1 MIENQT
7 TQEKKKITEPTILS
21 GFLELLPREQMM
33 MTHMMDT
40 IKNTFESYG
49 FIPLDTPVLEKA
61 EILLAKS
68 GGETAKQVYRFS
80 RGDSDIAMRFDLTV
94 PLARYVAQ
102 HYGDLTFPF
111 RRYHIGKVYRGEKP
125 QKGRFREFYQCDID
139 IIGNGTLGIVN
150 DAEIV
155 SVIFSTFKAL
165 NIGKFKIMIN
175 NRKLLNGCFAHL
187 GIRDHVEAL
196 RIIDKIDKIGRENVK
211 RELAAIGIGAE
222 PAEALLD
229 FIGISGSI
237 QEILSQL
244 KSKNISNAAYAQGL
258 AELEA
263 VCGNIK
269 ALGVDEQ
276 YFTISLKIARGL
288 DYYTG
293 TVYET
298 LLTDYPQL
306 GSICSGG
313 RYDELASNYTRQSL
327 PGVGISIGLSRL
339 FYQLNEVGA
348 ISCDGACTPTE
359 ILFIPM
365 EDTVS
370 YTLEK
375 ATAFRNAGYRVE
387 VYLNEGKLSK
397 KLTYANKLGIPY
409 VIVVGSEEREKGI
422 LRIKNMA
429 TGEQTEL
436 SSPEDVKSI
445 VKKMI

>member
-111 RRYHIGKVYRGEKP
+111 RRYQIGKVYRGEKP

-139 IIGNGTLGIVN
+139 IVGNGTLGIIN

-211 RELAAIGIGAE
+211 RELAEIGIAAE

-237 QEILSQL
+237 QEILAQL
-244 KSKNISNAAYAQGL
+244 KSKNISNAAYTQGL

-409 VIVVGSEEREKGI
+409 VIIVGSEEREKGI

-436 SSPEDVKSI
+436 SSPEEVKSI
-445 VKKMI
+445 VKK

>member
-445 VKKMI
+445 VKK

>member
-139 IIGNGTLGIVN
+139 IVGNGTLGIIN

-211 RELAAIGIGAE
+211 RELAEIGIAAE

-237 QEILSQL
+237 QEILAQL
-244 KSKNISNAAYAQGL
+244 KSKNISNAAYTQGL

-397 KLTYANKLGIPY
+397 KLTYANKLGIHY
-409 VIVVGSEEREKGI
+409 VIIVGSEEREKGI

-436 SSPEDVKSI
+436 SSPEEVKSI
-445 VKKMI
+445 VKK

>member
-139 IIGNGTLGIVN
+139 IVGNGTLGIIN

-211 RELAAIGIGAE
+211 RELAEIGIAAE

-229 FIGISGSI
+229 IIGISGSI
-237 QEILSQL
+237 QEILAQL
-244 KSKNISNAAYAQGL
+244 KSKNISNAAYTQGL

-409 VIVVGSEEREKGI
+409 VIIVGSEEREKGI

-436 SSPEDVKSI
+436 SSPEEVKSI
-445 VKKMI
+445 VKK

>member
-94 PLARYVAQ
+94 PLARYVAH

-211 RELAAIGIGAE
+211 RELVAIGIGAE

-445 VKKMI
+445 VKK

>member
-211 RELAAIGIGAE
+211 RELVAIGIGAE

-445 VKKMI
+445 VKK

>member
-139 IIGNGTLGIVN
+139 IVGNGTLGIIN

-211 RELAAIGIGAE
+211 RELAEIGIAAE

-237 QEILSQL
+237 QEILAQL
-244 KSKNISNAAYAQGL
+244 KSKNISNAAYTQGL

-409 VIVVGSEEREKGI
+409 VIIVGSEEREKGI

-436 SSPEDVKSI
+436 SSPEEVKSI

>member
-1 MIENQT
+1 
-7 TQEKKKITEPTILS
+7 
-21 GFLELLPREQMM
+21 
-33 MTHMMDT
+33 
-40 IKNTFESYG
+40 
-49 FIPLDTPVLEKA
+49 
-61 EILLAKS
+61 
-68 GGETAKQVYRFS
+68 
-80 RGDSDIAMRFDLTV
+80 MRFDLTV

-211 RELAAIGIGAE
+211 RELVAIGIGAE

-445 VKKMI
+445 VKK

>member
-7 TQEKKKITEPTILS
+7 TQENKKITEPTILS

-211 RELAAIGIGAE
+211 RELVAIGIGAE

-445 VKKMI
+445 VKK

>member
-7 TQEKKKITEPTILS
+7 TQEKKKITDPTILS

-102 HYGDLTFPF
+102 HYGELTFPF

-139 IIGNGTLGIVN
+139 IVGNGTLGIIN

-211 RELAAIGIGAE
+211 RELAEIGIAAE

-237 QEILSQL
+237 QEILAQL
-244 KSKNISNAAYAQGL
+244 KSKNISNAAYTQGL

-409 VIVVGSEEREKGI
+409 VIIVGSEEREKGI

-436 SSPEDVKSI
+436 SSPEEVKSI
-445 VKKMI
+445 VKK

>member
-211 RELAAIGIGAE
+211 KELAAIG
-222 PAEALLD
+222 D
-229 FIGISGSI
+229 R
-237 QEILSQL
+237 
-244 KSKNISNAAYAQGL
+244 KS
-258 AELEA
+258 
-263 VCGNIK
+263 
-269 ALGVDEQ
+269 
-276 YFTISLKIARGL
+276 
-288 DYYTG
+288 
-293 TVYET
+293 
-298 LLTDYPQL
+298 
-306 GSICSGG
+306 
-313 RYDELASNYTRQSL
+313 
-327 PGVGISIGLSRL
+327 
-339 FYQLNEVGA
+339 
-348 ISCDGACTPTE
+348 
-359 ILFIPM
+359 
-365 EDTVS
+365 
-370 YTLEK
+370 
-375 ATAFRNAGYRVE
+375 
-387 VYLNEGKLSK
+387 
-397 KLTYANKLGIPY
+397 
-409 VIVVGSEEREKGI
+409 VV
-422 LRIKNMA
+422 
-429 TGEQTEL
+429 
-436 SSPEDVKSI
+436 
-445 VKKMI
+445 

>member
-165 NIGKFKIMIN
+165 NVGKFKIMIN

-237 QEILSQL
+237 QEILAQL

-445 VKKMI
+445 VKK

>member
-211 RELAAIGIGAE
+211 KELAAIGIGAE
-222 PAEALLD
+222 AAEALLD

-348 ISCDGACTPTE
+348 IRCDSACTPTE

-365 EDTVS
+365 EDTFS

-445 VKKMI
+445 VKK

>member
-370 YTLEK
+370 YTL
-375 ATAFRNAGYRVE
+375 
-387 VYLNEGKLSK
+387 
-397 KLTYANKLGIPY
+397 
-409 VIVVGSEEREKGI
+409 
-422 LRIKNMA
+422 
-429 TGEQTEL
+429 
-436 SSPEDVKSI
+436 
-445 VKKMI
+445 

>member
-139 IIGNGTLGIVN
+139 IVGNGTLGIIN

-155 SVIFSTFKAL
+155 SVIFSTFKAM

-211 RELAAIGIGAE
+211 RELAEIGIAAE

-237 QEILSQL
+237 QEILAQL
-244 KSKNISNAAYAQGL
+244 KSKNISNAAYTQGL

-409 VIVVGSEEREKGI
+409 VIIVGSEEREKGI

-436 SSPEDVKSI
+436 SSPEEVKSI
-445 VKKMI
+445 VKK

>member
-211 RELAAIGIGAE
+211 RELVAIGIGAE

-298 LLTDYPQL
+298 LLTDYLQL

-445 VKKMI
+445 VKK

>member
-102 HYGDLTFPF
+102 HHGDLTFPF

-139 IIGNGTLGIVN
+139 IVGNGTLGIIN

-211 RELAAIGIGAE
+211 RELAEIGIAAE

-237 QEILSQL
+237 QEILAQL
-244 KSKNISNAAYAQGL
+244 KSKNISNAAYTQGL

-409 VIVVGSEEREKGI
+409 VIIVGSEEREKGI

-436 SSPEDVKSI
+436 SSPEEVKSI
-445 VKKMI
+445 VKK

>member
-139 IIGNGTLGIVN
+139 IVGNGTLGIIN

-211 RELAAIGIGAE
+211 RELAEIGIAAE

-237 QEILSQL
+237 QQILAQL
-244 KSKNISNAAYAQGL
+244 KSKNISNAAYTQGL

-409 VIVVGSEEREKGI
+409 VIIVGSEEREKGI

-436 SSPEDVKSI
+436 SSPEEVKSI
-445 VKKMI
+445 VKK

>member
-139 IIGNGTLGIVN
+139 IVGNGTLGIIN

-211 RELAAIGIGAE
+211 RELAEIGIAAE

-237 QEILSQL
+237 QEILAQL
-244 KSKNISNAAYAQGL
+244 KSKNISNAAYTQGL

-409 VIVVGSEEREKGI
+409 VIIVGSEERKKGI

-436 SSPEDVKSI
+436 SSPEEVKSI
-445 VKKMI
+445 VKK

>member
-211 RELAAIGIGAE
+211 RELVAIGIGAE

-269 ALGVDEQ
+269 ALGVDDQ

-445 VKKMI
+445 VKK

>member
-111 RRYHIGKVYRGEKP
+111 RRYHICKVYRGEKP

-139 IIGNGTLGIVN
+139 IVGNGTLGIIN

-211 RELAAIGIGAE
+211 RELAEIGIAAE

-237 QEILSQL
+237 QEILAQL
-244 KSKNISNAAYAQGL
+244 KSKNISNAAYTQGL

-409 VIVVGSEEREKGI
+409 VIIVGSEEREKGI

-436 SSPEDVKSI
+436 SSPEEVKSI
-445 VKKMI
+445 VKK

>member
-1 MIENQT
+1 MIDNQT

-445 VKKMI
+445 VKK

>member
-7 TQEKKKITEPTILS
+7 TQEKKKITDPTILS

-139 IIGNGTLGIVN
+139 IVGNGTLGIIN

-211 RELAAIGIGAE
+211 RELAEIGIAAE

-237 QEILSQL
+237 QEILAQL
-244 KSKNISNAAYAQGL
+244 KSKNISNAAYTQGL

-409 VIVVGSEEREKGI
+409 VIIVGSEEREKGI

-436 SSPEDVKSI
+436 SSPEEVKSI
-445 VKKMI
+445 VKK

>member
-139 IIGNGTLGIVN
+139 IVGNGTLGIIN

-211 RELAAIGIGAE
+211 RELAEIGIAAE
-222 PAEALLD
+222 PADALLD

-237 QEILSQL
+237 QEILAQL
-244 KSKNISNAAYAQGL
+244 KSKNISNAAYTQGL

-409 VIVVGSEEREKGI
+409 VIIVGSEEREKGI

-436 SSPEDVKSI
+436 SSPEEVKSI
-445 VKKMI
+445 VKK

>member
-1 MIENQT
+1 MIDNQT

-102 HYGDLTFPF
+102 HYGELTFPF

-139 IIGNGTLGIVN
+139 IVGNGTLGIIN

-187 GIRDHVEAL
+187 GIHDHVEAL

-211 RELAAIGIGAE
+211 RELAEIGIAAE

-237 QEILSQL
+237 QEIFSQL
-244 KSKNISNAAYAQGL
+244 KSKNISNAAYTQGL

-263 VCGNIK
+263 VCRNIK

-409 VIVVGSEEREKGI
+409 VIIVGSEEREKGI

-436 SSPEDVKSI
+436 SSPEEVKSI
-445 VKKMI
+445 VKK

>member
-139 IIGNGTLGIVN
+139 IVGNGTLGIIN

-211 RELAAIGIGAE
+211 RELAEIGIAAE

-237 QEILSQL
+237 QEILAQL
-244 KSKNISNAAYAQGL
+244 KSKNISNAAYTQGL

-327 PGVGISIGLSRL
+327 PGVGISIGLSRQ

-409 VIVVGSEEREKGI
+409 VIIVGSEEREKGI

-436 SSPEDVKSI
+436 SSPEEVKSI
-445 VKKMI
+445 VKK